1 MQSAA
6 PWLYAAG
13 ALPPLALGAIHA
25 LYTWRDRINPR
36 MFAPASRELLQDLR
50 AASPRVS
57 GATTLW
63 RAGLGFHFSHSLG
76 MLMVGALYLWLG
88 LAQPL
93 LLIGQ
98 PPLLWAAP
106 LIAAAY
112 ALLAWRYWF
121 AIPLTGCLLSGALF
135 AAGLLLTF

>member
-1 MQSAA
+1 MAAAA

-13 ALPPLALGAIHA
+13 ALPLLVLGAIHA

-36 MFAPASRELLQDLR
+36 VFAPASPELFQDMR
-50 AASPRVS
+50 AASPRIS
-57 GATTLW
+57 PATTLW

-76 MLMVGALYLWLG
+76 VLMVGALYLWLA
-88 LAQPL
+88 LAHPAML
-93 LLIGQ
+93 LTH

-106 LIAAAY
+106 VIAGTY

-121 AIPLTGCLLSGALF
+121 AIPLIGCLVSALLF
-135 AAGLLLTF
+135 TAGLVLSF